1 MATRFPTSNR
11 AVEYFSM
18 TAALKQ
24 FRQMCERDAGTSIDQ
39 VQVNAAEFL
48 DDLAVHLGLSEARR
62 AEILGWRGIA
72 HVSLMNSSR
81 VSLTV
86 KH

>member
-1 MATRFPTSNR
+1 MATRLPTSSR

-24 FRQMCERDAGTSIDQ
+24 FRQVCERDAGTSIDL

-48 DDLAVHLGLSEARR
+48 DDLAAHLGLSEARR
-62 AEILGWRGIA
+62 AEMLGWQGAA
-72 HVSLMNSSR
+72 HVSLTNASR
-81 VSLTV
+81 VSLVV